1 MMIVPGYVL
10 LIFLY
15 TKNNSHLHPK
25 AVCLSPSRMQV
36 LSSLVWC
43 LSFLQRLSEES
54 VFLLLSLFGYIYS
67 LFILKRVHGFLLCQV
82 CGFHQDFGINRD
94 KCLAMHI
101 SGSKQQQLGKS
112 VWQMWPKTL
121 AQAIHCL

>member
-1 MMIVPGYVL
+1 MMIVPGVVL

-15 TKNNSHLHPK
+15 TINNSHLHPK

-54 VFLLLSLFGYIYS
+54 VFLLLSLFAFIYFHF
-67 LFILKRVHGFLLCQV
+67 LF
-82 CGFHQDFGINRD
+82 
-94 KCLAMHI
+94 
-101 SGSKQQQLGKS
+101 
-112 VWQMWPKTL
+112 
-121 AQAIHCL
+121 